1 MRLKRIFAAA
11 LAAITAVSVFSLCA
25 FAQEKE
31 ETKVVLT
38 TLERISIHSA
48 YEFKYLGDGYGSYS
62 GFDDEGNNI
71 TGTIHF
77 EKDEYGNLTYT
88 DVEAGIEIDPSGD
101 PSSVNS
107 EYTPVIKDGKGYL
120 VDKDGNRVSDMIDE
134 VSYVNTLDEDL
145 YEFWVGFKEEI
156 VFVSYKINTSAPA
169 ESEPI
174 SDGPAA
180 DEPINYSDGLVLAYA
195 DKGVIADGAVFS
207 AKAVEADETRVT
219 YDISF
224 KAADGTTIQPGGMVT
239 VKLPIPSQM
248 ANQNVYV
255 FRAETD
261 GAYTNMNARAEG
273 GWVVFES
280 DHFSKYVIST
290 ESTLSDKATDS
301 SVSNSES
308 TTSPDIL
315 VIVIS
320 ITLGVIVIAGAVV
333 AVIFFRKKK

>member
-1 MRLKRIFAAA
+1 MRRIFAAA
-11 LAAITAVSVFSLCA
+11 LAAITAVSAFSLCA
-25 FAQEKE
+25 FAEEKE

-38 TLERISIHSA
+38 TLERFSIHSA
-48 YEFKYLGDGYGSYS
+48 YEFKYLGDGYASYS
-62 GFDDEGNNI
+62 GFDDKGNNI
-71 TGTIHF
+71 TGTIRF

-156 VFVSYKINTSAPA
+156 IFVSYKTNTSAPA

-174 SDGPAA
+174 SDEPAVDEPAADEPAA
-180 DEPINYSDGLVLAYA
+180 DEPI
-195 DKGVIADGAVFS
+195 
-207 AKAVEADETRVT
+207 
-219 YDISF
+219 
-224 KAADGTTIQPGGMVT
+224 
-239 VKLPIPSQM
+239 
-248 ANQNVYV
+248 
-255 FRAETD
+255 
-261 GAYTNMNARAEG
+261 
-273 GWVVFES
+273 
-280 DHFSKYVIST
+280 
-290 ESTLSDKATDS
+290 
-301 SVSNSES
+301 
-308 TTSPDIL
+308 TSPNTI

-320 ITLGVIVIAGAVV
+320 ITIGVIVIAGAAV